1 MKRTVTSCPVETAM
15 SVIGGRWRAVILFYL
30 LQGTK
35 RFSEL
40 RRAIPN
46 ISQRMLTQDLRGLEA
61 AGIVARTVYAEVP
74 PRVEY
79 RLTPLGERLR
89 PSVEALLAWGNE
101 LEAALGMDRN
111 RGAGKRTSASAKR
124 SCL

>member
-15 SVIGGRWRAVILFYL
+15 TVVVGRWRAVILFYL
-30 LQGTK
+30 LQGPK

-46 ISQRMLTQDLRGLEA
+46 ISQRMLTQDLRGLED
-61 AGIVARTVYAEVP
+61 AGIVERTVYAEVP

-79 RLTPLGERLR
+79 RLTPLGIEREKGSGTR
-89 PSVEALLAWGNE
+89 ARA
-101 LEAALGMDRN
+101 
-111 RGAGKRTSASAKR
+111 RGAR
-124 SCL
+124 

>member
-15 SVIGGRWRAVILFYL
+15 TVIGGRWRAVILFYL
-30 LQGTK
+30 LQGPK

-61 AGIVARTVYAEVP
+61 AGIVERTVYAEVP

-79 RLTPLGERLR
+79 RLTPLGDRLG
-89 PSVEALLAWGNE
+89 PSVEALLAWGRD
-101 LEAALGMDRN
+101 LESSLGIEREKASGP
-111 RGAGKRTSASAKR
+111 RARTRVAR
-124 SCL
+124 

>member
-1 MKRTVTSCPVETAM
+1 MRQTVTSCPVETAM
-15 SVIGGRWRAVILFYL
+15 TVIGGRWRAVILYYL
-30 LQGTK
+30 LDGPK

-46 ISQRMLTQDLRGLEA
+46 VSQRMLTLDLRGLEA
-61 AGIVARTVYAEVP
+61 SGIVERTVFPEVP

-89 PSVEALLAWGNE
+89 ESVQALLAWGHE
-101 LEAALGMDRN
+101 FEAALGVKRAKPEADSKP
-111 RGAGKRTSASAKR
+111 RGGRKG
-124 SCL
+124 

>member
-15 SVIGGRWRAVILFYL
+15 TVIGGRWRAVILFYL
-30 LQGTK
+30 FEGTK

-61 AGIVARTVYAEVP
+61 AGIVSRTVYAEVP

-79 RLTPLGERLR
+79 RLTPLGTRLF
-89 PSVEALLAWGNE
+89 PSVSALLAWGIK
-101 LEAALGMDRN
+101 LEVSLGIDRA
-111 RGAGKRTSASAKR
+111 RGKRMRSPASVR
-124 SCL
+124 SGR

>member
-1 MKRTVTSCPVETAM
+1 MKRVVTSCPVETAM
-15 SVIGGRWRAVILFYL
+15 SVIGGRWRAVIIYYL
-30 LQGTK
+30 LQGTQ

-46 ISQRMLTQDLRGLEA
+46 ISQRMLTQDLRGLEE
-61 AGIVARTVYAEVP
+61 AGIIVRTVYAEVP

-89 PSVEALLAWGNE
+89 PSIGALLAWGGE
-101 LEAALGMDRN
+101 LETATGVNRAAPSEAHL
-111 RGAGKRTSASAKR
+111 
-124 SCL
+124 

>member
-15 SVIGGRWRAVILFYL
+15 TVVGGRWRAVILFYV
-30 LQGTK
+30 LQGPK

-61 AGIVARTVYAEVP
+61 AGIVERTVYAEVP

-79 RLTPLGERLR
+79 RLTALGDRLR
-89 PSVEALLAWGNE
+89 PSVEALLAWGRD
-101 LEAALGMDRN
+101 LESSLGIEREKGSGTRARA
-111 RGAGKRTSASAKR
+111 RGAR
-124 SCL
+124 

>member
-15 SVIGGRWRAVILFYL
+15 TVIGGRWRAVILFYL

-79 RLTPLGERLR
+79 RLTPLGDRLR

-101 LEAALGMDRN
+101 LEAALGMDRQ
-111 RGAGKRTSASAKR
+111 RGTGKRTSASAKR

>member
-1 MKRTVTSCPVETAM
+1 MKRVVTSCPVETAM
-15 SVIGGRWRAVILFYL
+15 SIIGGRWRAVIIYYL
-30 LQGTK
+30 LRGEM

-61 AGIVARTVYAEVP
+61 AGIIARTAHAEVP

-79 RLTPLGERLR
+79 RLTPLGERLQ
-89 PSVEALLAWGNE
+89 PSIAALLAWGGE
-101 LEAALGMDRN
+101 LETATGLNRIESIGADR
-111 RGAGKRTSASAKR
+111 
-124 SCL
+124 

>member
-15 SVIGGRWRAVILFYL
+15 TVIGGRWRAVILFYL
-30 LQGTK
+30 LQGPK

-61 AGIVARTVYAEVP
+61 AGIVERTVYAEVP

-79 RLTPLGERLR
+79 RLTPLGDRLG
-89 PSVEALLAWGNE
+89 PSVEALLAWGRD
-101 LEAALGMDRN
+101 LESSLGIERE
-111 RGAGKRTSASAKR
+111 KASGPRAR
-124 SCL
+124 ARVAR

>member
-15 SVIGGRWRAVILFYL
+15 TVIGGRWRAVILFYL
-30 LQGTK
+30 LQGPK

-61 AGIVARTVYAEVP
+61 AGIVERTVYAEVP

-79 RLTPLGERLR
+79 RLTPLGDRLG
-89 PSVEALLAWGNE
+89 PSVEALLAWGRD
-101 LEAALGMDRN
+101 LESSLGIEREKGSGP
-111 RGAGKRTSASAKR
+111 RARARVAR
-124 SCL
+124 